1 MLKLLR
7 VAFLNVNIY
16 VCSGYYS
23 IPKNIEGLSRF
34 EGNIINYN
42 KFSKIRLKN
51 KKILIVG
58 NGASCVDV
66 LRYWQETGTID
77 EIASLD
83 ISYTRDKYFLNTY
96 FARLISLFVNKYFL
110 RFLNIIPRWM
120 LITLIYLFCKL
131 NGHIP
136 DEKFNANN
144 VVASGIITQ
153 LEKEN
158 QNEYIKSLSMCQG

>member
-1 MLKLLR
+1 MNDFNNNNSFNIIFITR
-7 VAFLNVNIY
+7 VIKCFFNNEKQIWHVETITGSVFECKYLS

-42 KFSKIRLKN
+42 KFSKIMLKN

-77 EIASLD
+77 EL
-83 ISYTRDKYFLNTY
+83 
-96 FARLISLFVNKYFL
+96 
-110 RFLNIIPRWM
+110 
-120 LITLIYLFCKL
+120 
-131 NGHIP
+131 H
-136 DEKFNANN
+136 
-144 VVASGIITQ
+144 
-153 LEKEN
+153 
-158 QNEYIKSLSMCQG
+158 